1 MGDGK
6 VVTAEYAWAKGRLS
20 GFGFVDKSLETGFVI
35 TDHEVRANVA
45 GPFYVNAEVG
55 YNRFGGNMGKVGAGV
70 NLGSLPVVRDKLV
83 YLRIYAQK
91 TIFGPDADR
100 IIGVSWGT
108 KDLRLTDDV
117 SMYASG
123 FADFKKNAPDV
134 VEPQLWLK
142 FDDSPIEVG
151 TEVSIFGE
159 QTSMSAAVKFKF

>member
-1 MGDGK
+1 M
-6 VVTAEYAWAKGRLS
+6 
-20 GFGFVDKSLETGFVI
+20 
-35 TDHEVRANVA
+35 
-45 GPFYVNAEVG
+45 
-55 YNRFGGNMGKVGAGV
+55 
-70 NLGSLPVVRDKLV
+70 VRDKLV

-123 FADFKKNAPDV
+123 FADFKKTAPDV